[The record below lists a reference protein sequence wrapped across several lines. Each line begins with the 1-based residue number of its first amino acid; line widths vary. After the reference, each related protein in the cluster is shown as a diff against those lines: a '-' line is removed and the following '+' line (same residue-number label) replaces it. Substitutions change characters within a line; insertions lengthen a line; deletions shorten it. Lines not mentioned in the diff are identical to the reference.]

1 MNYFFICDI
10 IDIEGVIIMNKN
22 DKQKRRDGTVKSANT
37 KMPVPS
43 KSYNTTTSEFEYSDA
58 DNIGGIR
65 YQRY

>member
-1 MNYFFICDI
+1 
-10 IDIEGVIIMNKN
+10 MNKN